1 MAEFHEGFGWIAIL
15 LSGHAAGL
23 ALVLAIR
30 RRGLPRWYWW
40 LGGAAIGAMVIQVL
54 LGVYLYTQDLRP
66 GSPHMFYG
74 FVIVFTLTFAYIY
87 RGQLAKNAPLRWGL
101 LLLFVMGLGIRAVMT
116 FGKSF

>member
-1 MAEFHEGFGWIAIL
+1 MSEFHETFGWVAIGIAA
-15 LSGHAAGL
+15 HAAGL
-23 ALVLAIR
+23 ALLAAILR
-30 RRGLPRWYWW
+30 RDLPRWFWW
-40 LGGAAIGAMVIQVL
+40 LGGAAMAAMVLQVF

-87 RGQLAKNAPLRWGL
+87 RIQLDKNPPLRWGL